1 MNTCIFTTH
10 ATLDLVHAEYS
21 LKALLALQTVDI
33 VWDNFIL
40 YNTHDHELPNEQL
53 VELIKKYDTKKFI
66 KNIFIFPY
74 NPEENKKNLLQDI
87 RNWYN
92 IGLSLELQNITR

>member
-10 ATLDLVHAEYS
+10 ATLDLTHADYS
-21 LKALLALQTVDI
+21 LKTLLALQTIDI

-53 VELIKKYDTKKFI
+53 VELIKKYDTKNSSKISLFSHITQKKI
-66 KNIFIFPY
+66 KRIYFKIFVIVM
-74 NPEENKKNLLQDI
+74 I
-87 RNWYN
+87 
-92 IGLSLELQNITR
+92 